1 MARPVNDAGLDLV
14 RTFEGLRTEA
24 YRCPAGVW
32 TIGYGHTG
40 DVQPGQRIT
49 AEQAEKILRDD
60 LAACGEQ
67 VEGLIRVPLTDCQYA
82 ALVSYVF
89 NAGAGNLRGSTL
101 RRRLNAGDYDCVPCE
116 LAKWVKA
123 TDPNTGRKV
132 SLAGLVRRRAA
143 EGELW
148 LREAGGDA
156 PESGSGASFR
166 TSPDMPQRVQADE
179 QRAASRVNA
188 RAGLRLRSGPG
199 LEHDVLRLLPLGTE
213 VFVERQ
219 INGWAA
225 VDLEG
230 DGAIDGFVAL
240 EFLAAAQA

>member
-1 MARPVNDAGLDLV
+1 MTRPVNDAGLDLV

-40 DVQPGQRIT
+40 DVQPGQSIT
-49 AEQAEKILRDD
+49 AKQAEKILRDD

-67 VEGLIRVPLTDCQYA
+67 VEDQIGVSLSDCQYA
-82 ALVSYVF
+82 ALVSFVF
-89 NAGAGNLRGSTL
+89 NAGAGSLRSSTL
-101 RRRLNAGDYDCVPCE
+101 RRRLNAGDYDCVPSE

-148 LREAGGDA
+148 LRDA
-156 PESGSGASFR
+156 ADDAFRASA
-166 TSPDMPQRVQADE
+166 DMPQRVAADE
-179 QRAASRVNA
+179 QRTASRVNA

-199 LEHDVLRLLPLGTE
+199 LEHEILRLLPFGTA
-213 VFVERQ
+213 VFVERE

-230 DGAIDGFVAL
+230 DGAIDGFLFMA
-240 EFLAAAQA
+240 FLTPAAA

>member
-1 MARPVNDAGLDLV
+1 MTRPVNDAGLDLV

-40 DVQPGQRIT
+40 DVQPGQSIT
-49 AEQAEKILRDD
+49 AKQAEKILRDD

-67 VEGLIRVPLTDCQYA
+67 VEDLIGVPLSDCQYA
-82 ALVSYVF
+82 ALVSFVF
-89 NAGAGNLRGSTL
+89 NAGAGALRSSTL
-101 RRRLNAGDYDCVPCE
+101 RRRLNAGDYDCVPSE

-148 LREAGGDA
+148 LRDA
-156 PESGSGASFR
+156 ADDAFR
-166 TSPDMPQRVQADE
+166 ASPDMPQRVRGR
-179 QRAASRVNA
+179 RAARRQSRQCA
-188 RAGLRLRSGPG
+188 RRSCVCAAGRGWSTRYCACCRWARKCSSSAKSTAGPRSIWKATAPSTASCRRPSWRPAT
-199 LEHDVLRLLPLGTE
+199 V
-213 VFVERQ
+213 
-219 INGWAA
+219 
-225 VDLEG
+225 
-230 DGAIDGFVAL
+230 
-240 EFLAAAQA
+240 

>member
-1 MARPVNDAGLDLV
+1 MPRPVNDAGLDLV

-40 DVQPGQRIT
+40 DVQPGRRIS
-49 AEQAEKILRDD
+49 AEQAEQLLRDD

-67 VEGLIRVPLTDCQYA
+67 VEGLISVPLSDCQYA
-82 ALVSYVF
+82 ALVSFVF
-89 NAGAGNLRGSTL
+89 NAGVGALRGSTL
-101 RRRLNAGDYDCVPCE
+101 RRRLNAGDYDCVPSE

-123 TDPNTGRKV
+123 TDPSTGRKV

-148 LREAGGDA
+148 LRETGDDA
-156 PESGSGASFR
+156 FR
-166 TSPDMPQRVQADE
+166 ASPDMPQRVEADE
-179 QRAASRVNA
+179 RRTTSRVNA

-199 LEHDVLRLLPLGTE
+199 LAHEVLRLLPLGTE
-213 VFVERQ
+213 VFVERE

-230 DGAIDGFVAL
+230 DGAIDGFLSLAFLTPVAN
-240 EFLAAAQA
+240 

>member
-1 MARPVNDAGLDLV
+1 M
-14 RTFEGLRTEA
+14 
-24 YRCPAGVW
+24 
-32 TIGYGHTG
+32 
-40 DVQPGQRIT
+40 
-49 AEQAEKILRDD
+49 
-60 LAACGEQ
+60 
-67 VEGLIRVPLTDCQYA
+67 PLSDCQYA
-82 ALVSYVF
+82 ALVSFVF
-89 NAGAGNLRGSTL
+89 NAGAGALRSSTL
-101 RRRLNAGDYDCVPCE
+101 RRRLNAGDYDCVPSE

-148 LREAGGDA
+148 LREAGDDA
-156 PESGSGASFR
+156 FR
-166 TSPDMPQRVQADE
+166 ASPDMPQRVQADE
-179 QRAASRVNA
+179 QRATSRVNA
-188 RAGLRLRSGPG
+188 RSGLRLRSGPG
-199 LEHDVLRLLPLGTE
+199 LEHEVLRLLPLGTE
-213 VFVERQ
+213 VFVERE